1 MLSAG
6 DPRRNRLVSHD
17 AAVAKWLG
25 CMVAYELGWAKE
37 KSVSVDLEA
46 PLSQWD
52 IENSFDSAAECRNE
66 KARLVF
72 DGRTKIQI
80 SKMTA
85 IYTPTA

>member
-1 MLSAG
+1 MTPPL
-6 DPRRNRLVSHD
+6 RNGWD
-17 AAVAKWLG
+17 AWI
-25 CMVAYELGWAKE
+25 AYELGWAKE
-37 KSVSVDLEA
+37 KSVSVDLDA

-80 SKMTA
+80 LNDRDLHADCIASDDPRLKEK
-85 IYTPTA
+85 